1 MRFLLLICDDPAA
14 EPYRPEDDT
23 IVDWVA
29 ENDRRGLSLIGD
41 RLRPVEDARTVRV
54 RSSQLLVTDG
64 PFAETQE
71 HIAGFD
77 VLECAD
83 LDEALERAA
92 AHPMARFGRVEVRAT
107 WPLDL

>member
-1 MRFLLLICDDPAA
+1 MRFLLLICDDPTA
-14 EPYRPEDDT
+14 EPYRPEEDT
-23 IVDWVA
+23 IADWVA
-29 ENDRRGLSLIGD
+29 ENDRRGLSVTGD

-71 HIAGFD
+71 TIAGFD